1 MEIIK
6 SGTPKAGR
14 PAIGGK
20 RRQYVVTDDV
30 HEWIMSH
37 GGGKYLTDTMRCV
50 RVTSGGKGAVTDYA
64 MCILRAATCFDFE
77 VDLTEPYADLG
88 LKARDMILSEVK
100 EPETYHVYKDGTWK
114 DGVFCNNIG
123 SLAISSLSECPED
136 ESKRRY
142 YRSLGN
148 FGDYKHIPYKWVKT
162 GDYCLVNRYIDDKAR
177 VVGVLAQVE
186 K

>member
-1 MEIIK
+1 MAEK
-6 SGTPKAGR
+6 SKTTRTAGR
-14 PAIGGK
+14 PAIGGT

-30 HEWIMSH
+30 HEWIMAH
-37 GGGKYLTDTMRCV
+37 GGGKYITDTMRCV

-64 MCILRAATCFDFE
+64 MCILRAGTCFDFE

-100 EPETYHVYKDGTWK
+100 EPETYHVYKEGTWK
-114 DGVFCNNIG
+114 DGVFCNIG
-123 SLAISSLSECPED
+123 SLAISSPSECPED

-142 YRSLGN
+142 YRPSGN
-148 FGDYKHIPYKWVKT
+148 FGDYKCIPYKRVKA

>member
-1 MEIIK
+1 MAENSK
-6 SGTPKAGR
+6 TTRTVGR
-14 PAIGGK
+14 PAMEGK
-20 RRQYVVTDDV
+20 TRRYIVADDV
-30 HEWIMSH
+30 HEWILAH
-37 GGGKYLTDTMRCV
+37 GGGKYITDTMRCV

-148 FGDYKHIPYKWVKT
+148 FGDYKHISYKWVKT

>member
-1 MEIIK
+1 MAENSK
-6 SGTPKAGR
+6 TTRTAGR
-14 PAIGGK
+14 PAIGGT

-30 HEWIMSH
+30 HEWIMAH
-37 GGGKYLTDTMRCV
+37 GGGKYITDTMRCV

-100 EPETYHVYKDGTWK
+100 EPETYYVYKEGTWK
-114 DGVFCNNIG
+114 DGVFCNIG
-123 SLAISSLSECPED
+123 SLVISSPSECPED

-142 YRSLGN
+142 YRPSGN
-148 FGDYKHIPYKWVKT
+148 FRDYKRIPYKRVKA